1 MVQDAGSVPL
11 AAKGVVVGLNVD
23 TVDIVWDNPFIS
35 GTTLSGRYDSRNMFN
50 AALHANDVLRC
61 SEYRGSTLPMNSCLN
76 LTNRQY
82 VASTKPRP
90 QEAHPAP
97 IVHRGAPGLRG
108 RGGHNMQVAIAIST
122 GIMQLIPSLHRSTPS
137 IIRNP
142 NRHPSGR
149 GSAPAPAPIVLRNG
163 APSYEKALKDDRHQA
178 SPSPTSHTENLINTL
193 NSNDTRTSH
202 HQGRRG
208 RGGFTPRDVP
218 RIATRGSFHTRGRG
232 GPSPTPGG
240 RGNRGSNFRGRGRG
254 RGVQRDSVDV
264 APQ

>member
-1 MVQDAGSVPL
+1 VIMVQDSGSVPL

-23 TVDIVWDNPFIS
+23 SVDIVWDNPFIS
-35 GTTLSGRYDSRNMFN
+35 GTTLGG
-50 AALHANDVLRC
+50 RC

-82 VASTKPRP
+82 VASTKPRLE
-90 QEAHPAP
+90 EAHPAP

-108 RGGHNMQVAIAIST
+108 RGGHNI
-122 GIMQLIPSLHRSTPS
+122 STPS
-137 IIRNP
+137 IMRNP

-149 GSAPAPAPIVLRNG
+149 GAAPAPAPIVLRNG
-163 APSYEKALKDDRHQA
+163 APSYENVLKDDRHQA

-208 RGGFTPRDVP
+208 RGGFTPRGVP
-218 RIATRGSFHTRGRG
+218 QIATRGSFHTRGRG
-232 GPSPTPGG
+232 GPSPVPGG
-240 RGNRGSNFRGRGRG
+240 RGNKGSHFGGRGRG

-264 APQ
+264 AAQ